1 MLGSAHP
8 AHRAVAL
15 RRPATSAVL
24 SAVLARAVLPPPPAP
39 GARYPSAPRASA
51 PDVPPPPRRATPL
64 AQIDSRR
71 AGGDAYRALPRPR
84 LVQGGVIREGW
95 SLPAAWRTG
104 SEGRWRGLVVGARS
118 DGRGGGEGERGS
130 SKADGVGESGGGGGE
145 EKATTRRGR
154 RKGGEERVVDV
165 GEQSAVRG
173 TESAAGAARSAVAE
187 ESSGGGVVEGE
198 AEREGGGEGA
208 ARDQVLFPPPVVPAA
223 FERVQQWVLFSD
235 LHVSRRNAEL
245 CAALLKHVHG
255 LAKDRAAGVVFLG
268 DFWHVRGSLP
278 VEALNAVM
286 GVMGPHC
293 WTQPTIMIPG
303 NHDQVSMD
311 GSQHALSVFACINP
325 HIVVISRPTVLLSA
339 LWLPFRHHAPILTA
353 AMHQALHP
361 QAPSS
366 PSLPPT
372 PPIRAIFLHADVEGA
387 QRSSAE
393 GATTLPGEG
402 LDPLA
407 LPPGVPLYSGHLH
420 LPHTVNKGGRAVQY
434 VGSCVQHSFGEA
446 GQSKRAVVVRA
457 DSWERVEDI
466 PLDVGPRHFIIP
478 APHLQQREGLSAA
491 QAMEEAVRRVVPQLR
506 PDDLV
511 RWEVP
516 AGADA
521 KDTREA
527 LASLRATGA
536 LVQTI
541 ASQAITRPPR
551 ILQADT
557 LEPSRVFA
565 SYATAAHL
573 PSSVL
578 SAAQDVLKELDVP
591 PRLMHSTSAHVCL
604 HSVHLSGFGPF
615 LAPAFYPLASRGIV
629 LLCGRNDDSSGAAAD
644 SNGAGK
650 TSLAM
655 AALWGLTGDMDARPE
670 GRGGLRMADVVHRG
684 QGEGEG
690 AGEGG
695 GEGKAKGRRKK
706 GEGNGGGVARVRV
719 EGAVN
724 GTPFVVER
732 EASSRRSALR
742 FEVGGEDH
750 TCQEMRL
757 TQERI
762 DALMDTSLLSRTV
775 FFGQHSTASLLEA
788 NDADFKAELS
798 RVVGMEVWG
807 GAKAASRER
816 VRALQAR
823 LGEMRGG
830 LQARTDAVTR
840 LARMVE
846 EAEGAF
852 STWEEHRA
860 IRQQRLQQQQQ
871 QAEQQLA
878 AACQCLS
885 SQLSPRLQAAV
896 ARSHSHALA
905 LHSAVLAS
913 LAGGGREGEGG
924 ADERGEGG
932 STEARGAEEEEE
944 MELRERG
951 LMTEI
956 ACLQG
961 ELSAARAGLADQQR
975 RLGEFEA
982 HVGGAVG
989 GGQVLVCDRCQQPID
1004 PLHAAE
1010 CSRQLRA
1017 EVEETQQQLAAR
1029 TEAQEALQAELVG
1042 VRGWVEARRR
1052 GRREREERDA
1062 QARRRQQQA
1071 AMAQQEE
1078 LRAVQRYTAA
1088 ASQAL
1093 DALLL
1098 FLHRHAAHLPAPL
1111 PPPPASAD
1119 AGAAESDGDAAWRQ
1133 EEVAAVIREA
1143 GAALK
1148 GVEETEGE
1156 VERRRREV
1164 ERERGEVNP
1173 HEGETRRLQ
1182 QLLEEGRREVGAVEG
1197 EVHAVEAQ
1205 LAVMRHVDAAFGL
1218 AGVQSFVLEGALS
1231 ELDAHVA
1238 RYLCALSAGALH
1250 LHLSPTRATA
1260 TSSTAKGGRK
1270 KRTKKASGAGKNGAG
1285 DSSTDS
1291 EASSMSESE
1300 GGEGGA
1306 EEAGSGAGQT
1316 LERIDKSVWVHL
1328 ASGELVPRALRQLSG
1343 GERRRVALALALAF
1357 AEVAAERSG
1366 VRWDLLVLDEV
1377 FQHLDDQGV
1386 AAVAAV
1392 LRSLPQRT
1400 VVVVSQA
1407 NSREALA
1414 EFGAVDWVVKR
1425 RDAATVELAH
1435 M

>member
-1 MLGSAHP
+1 
-8 AHRAVAL
+8 
-15 RRPATSAVL
+15 
-24 SAVLARAVLPPPPAP
+24 
-39 GARYPSAPRASA
+39 
-51 PDVPPPPRRATPL
+51 
-64 AQIDSRR
+64 
-71 AGGDAYRALPRPR
+71 

-208 ARDQVLFPPPVVPAA
+208 ARDQVLFVPPPVVPAA

-303 NHDQVSMD
+303 NHDQATMTRCID
-311 GSQHALSVFACINP
+311 GRLAARAVCVRVHQPAHRGNLAPHCAALRALAALPPPRAHP
-325 HIVVISRPTVLLSA
+325 HR
-339 LWLPFRHHAPILTA
+339 RHAPS
-353 AMHQALHP
+353 
-361 QAPSS
+361 AP
-366 PSLPPT
+366 PAGPLLPLPPPT

-491 QAMEEAVRRVVPQLR
+491 QAMEEAVRHVVPQLR
-506 PDDLV
+506 PGDLV

-591 PRLMHSTSAHVCL
+591 PRLMHSTSGERDEAARV
-604 HSVHLSGFGPF
+604 SAFGASEWLWP
-615 LAPAFYPLASRGIV
+615 LPRPGVLPLASRGIV

-670 GRGGLRMADVVHRG
+670 GRGGLRMAD
-684 QGEGEG
+684 
-690 AGEGG
+690 
-695 GEGKAKGRRKK
+695 AKGRRKK

-742 FEVGGEDH
+742 FEVGGEDQ

-840 LARMVE
+840 LARMGHPP
-846 EAEGAF
+846 AAAAAAAAAGGAAAG
-852 STWEEHRA
+852 RG
-860 IRQQRLQQQQQ
+860 LPVPL
-871 QAEQQLA
+871 LA
-878 AACQCLS
+878 ALPAPAGRCG
-885 SQLSPRLQAAV
+885 
-896 ARSHSHALA
+896 ALA
-905 LHSAVLAS
+905 LTRPRPALRRARLARW
-913 LAGGGREGEGG
+913 GGREGEGG

-1205 LAVMRHVDAAFGL
+1205 LAVLRHVDAAFGL